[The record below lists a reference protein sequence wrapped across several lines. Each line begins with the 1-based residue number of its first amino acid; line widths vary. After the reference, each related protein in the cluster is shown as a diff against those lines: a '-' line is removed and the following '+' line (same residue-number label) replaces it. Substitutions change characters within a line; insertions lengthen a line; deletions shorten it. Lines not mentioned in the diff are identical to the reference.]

1 MQISIVGHHIE
12 ITPAINEFVDTKFTK
27 LTQYFDRINQAQIV
41 LHIEG
46 VKKIAETTLFVNGGE
61 IHAKAEH
68 DSDMYAAMDLLLDKL
83 ARQLTKHKE
92 KMRNH

>member
-12 ITPAINEFVDTKFTK
+12 ITQAINEFVESKFPK
-27 LTQYFDRINQAQIV
+27 LTQYFDRINKAQVV

-46 VKKIAETTLFVNGGE
+46 VNRIAETTLFVNGGE

-68 DSDMYAAMDLLLDKL
+68 DSDMYAAMDILLDKL

-92 KMRNH
+92 KMRN